1 MEQVVTLNETQKILT
16 LGWIINGL
24 SGYGD
29 RLDPLRRE
37 EMELLLTERIDQ
49 RLNDSIVQKYIGKWE
64 RVWGPF
70 VYLAPPPFNRFAT
83 NAIYVA
89 RQGNQYVIG
98 IAGTN
103 FKSIHNWF
111 IEDFYVGAQA
121 EWAEY
126 ADTKPPGLPPKISLG
141 TKIGLDNLLKEHP
154 GTKTNIIDFFKEQ
167 LKEADEEADE
177 KVDKVEIVVTGHSLG
192 GALSPVLALALHE
205 KKSTWDPNSR
215 AKLKVFPFAGPTPGN
230 LAFAIYY
237 DLRLGI
243 NTTRVWNN
251 LDIVPHAWNQEM
263 LKKIPTLYEPEIPSN
278 PLIEWYVNIGKFLSL
293 LGTYTNVKALT
304 PALEGEFRP
313 PVPAETSQTS
323 SKQVELNVQLS
334 ESLKSAL
341 TANEEL
347 SVSDEVKEGF
357 NKFMAQ
363 ALEQHIAA
371 YFDLLDFP
379 TELKEFLLT
388 PLSASA
394 DPEATESLITKLLE
408 YSANPDVAH

>member
-1 MEQVVTLNETQKILT
+1 MNPYVPQIKIPLQIIVPSSGRSAALKCELT
-16 LGWIINGL
+16 VL
-24 SGYGD
+24 
-29 RLDPLRRE
+29 
-37 EMELLLTERIDQ
+37 
-49 RLNDSIVQKYIGKWE
+49 
-64 RVWGPF
+64 
-70 VYLAPPPFNRFAT
+70 

-103 FKSIHNWF
+103 FKSLHNWF

-141 TKIGLDNLLKEHP
+141 TKIGLDNLLRPHA
-154 GTKTNIIDFFKEQ
+154 GSGTNIIDFLANQ
-167 LKEADEEADE
+167 LKEAD
-177 KVDKVEIVVTGHSLG
+177 KKVEIVVTGHSLG

-205 KKSTWDPNSR
+205 KKSTWDPNSQ
-215 AKLKVFPFAGPTPGN
+215 ATLKVFPFAGPTPGN

-237 DLRLGI
+237 DLRLAA

-263 LKKIPTLYEPEIPSN
+263 LKRIPTLYEPEIPSN
-278 PLIEWYVNIGKFLSL
+278 PLIERYVNIAKFLSL
-293 LGTYTNVKALT
+293 LGTYTNVNALT
-304 PALEGEFRP
+304 LALEGEFRP
-313 PVPAETSQTS
+313 PAETSQTS

-347 SVSDEVKEGF
+347 SVSDDDKEGF
-357 NKFMAQ
+357 EKFMAQ

-379 TELKEFLLT
+379 PDLKELLLT
-388 PLSASA
+388 PLSSST
-394 DPEATESLITKLLE
+394 DPEATESLVTKLLE